1 MPSVSTMRANRFVRH
16 VALAAAYAIVNAHL
30 AHRTE
35 RFVVKSRHAQR
46 RAQLLVE
53 LAQVLQVRDQRGN
66 LQHFVGQQNLMI
78 ASIPLLSDIYL
89 KIYHE
94 CDGYLL
100 DQVGALATLLSVNI
114 YIL

>member
-46 RAQLLVE
+46 RAQLFVE
-53 LAQVLQVRDQRGN
+53 LAQVLQVRGQRGN
-66 LQHFVGQQNLMI
+66 LQPFVGQQKLLI
-78 ASIPLLSDIYL
+78 ARVPQLREL
-89 KIYHE
+89 
-94 CDGYLL
+94 
-100 DQVGALATLLSVNI
+100 ALQHNPGRDARPTSSPSWEAESWPCI
-114 YIL
+114 RPAG